1 MRFQLEMNLTRP
13 FRTTQEVSNVGD
25 SCMFVVVKMVRVNVQ
40 HRTKRP
46 QKRVCV
52 AASPS
57 LSGLLEGLVRKRRRE
72 EKRRKEQMQNPIQ
85 VKTVLL
91 TKGCLRRLNITIVLG
106 NWRRRRR
113 RINQKGMEPKA
124 IEGIKD
130 EGNRRKNPSGL
141 SLEKDDFF
149 SFIASF
155 IISCKSF
162 YQTFL
167 FTELLLPA
175 TKYSLHTL
183 LTQRWLNS
191 MSGSRTFFFIRY
203 LLLRDFLYDWDEV
216 WLKWKKSWRV
226 CKFEGFFKILPWLIT
241 EQLLVTA
248 RLIFRMRDLSQ
259 KPFSAINPCNQVWES
274 LIDFKAT
281 A

>member
-1 MRFQLEMNLTRP
+1 MRFQSEMNLTRP

-106 NWRRRRR
+106 N
-113 RINQKGMEPKA
+113 
-124 IEGIKD
+124 
-130 EGNRRKNPSGL
+130 
-141 SLEKDDFF
+141 
-149 SFIASF
+149 
-155 IISCKSF
+155 
-162 YQTFL
+162 
-167 FTELLLPA
+167 
-175 TKYSLHTL
+175 
-183 LTQRWLNS
+183 
-191 MSGSRTFFFIRY
+191 
-203 LLLRDFLYDWDEV
+203 
-216 WLKWKKSWRV
+216 
-226 CKFEGFFKILPWLIT
+226 
-241 EQLLVTA
+241 
-248 RLIFRMRDLSQ
+248 
-259 KPFSAINPCNQVWES
+259 
-274 LIDFKAT
+274 
-281 A
+281 